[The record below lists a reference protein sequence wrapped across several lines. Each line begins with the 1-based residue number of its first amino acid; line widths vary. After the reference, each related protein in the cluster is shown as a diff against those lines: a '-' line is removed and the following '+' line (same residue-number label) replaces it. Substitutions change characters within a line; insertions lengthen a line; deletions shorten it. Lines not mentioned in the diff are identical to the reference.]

1 MKAFA
6 TLRLHDTENSQLP
19 ESGRETD
26 LGEMN
31 EMNAVA
37 HGAVAEGKQTTSGAC
52 SLHANAAWAARTA
65 ANVRESNCS
74 PQRMA
79 L

>member
-37 HGAVAEGKQTTSGAC
+37 EGKQTTSGAC
-52 SLHANAAWAARTA
+52 SLRANAAWAARTA
-65 ANVRESNCS
+65 ANVRGSNCS